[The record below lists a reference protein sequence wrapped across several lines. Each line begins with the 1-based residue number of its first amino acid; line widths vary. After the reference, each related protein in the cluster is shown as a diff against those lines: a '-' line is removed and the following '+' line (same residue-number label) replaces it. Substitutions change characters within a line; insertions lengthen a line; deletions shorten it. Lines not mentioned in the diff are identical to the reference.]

1 MSITVEQFKTLFP
14 HVSTAVFEPLNRAM
28 TRFDINSKV
37 RMAAFLA
44 QIGHESGGL
53 TVFEEN
59 LNYTAQG
66 LAKTWPK
73 RFAEGGKPNE
83 LAQALARK
91 PAAIASVVYANRMG
105 NGDEASGD
113 GWEYRG
119 RGPIQV
125 TGKDG
130 YAAAGSALGISLL
143 TTPELLLDPEYGCLA
158 AARYWHATGCNE
170 LADTGQFTAITKKI
184 NGGINGLED
193 RKARW
198 AKAKTVLLAG
208 VTK

>member
-1 MSITVEQFKTLFP
+1 MSITVEQFKVLFP
-14 HVSTAVFEPLNRAM
+14 AASAAALEPLNRAM
-28 TRFDINSKV
+28 TRFGITSKV

-44 QIGHESGGL
+44 QIGHESAGL

-73 RFAEGGKPNE
+73 RFAVDGKPND
-83 LAQALARK
+83 LALALARK
-91 PAAIASVVYANRMG
+91 PAAIAAVVYANRMG

-113 GWEYRG
+113 GWKYRG

-130 YAAAGSALGISLL
+130 YAAAGSGLGLSLL
-143 TTPELLLDPEYGCLA
+143 ATPELLADPEYGCLA
-158 AARYWHATGCNE
+158 AARFWHATGCNE

-184 NGGINGLED
+184 NGGVNGLDD

-198 AKAKTVLLAG
+198 SKAKTVLLAG

>member
-1 MSITVEQFKTLFP
+1 MSITVEQFKALFP
-14 HVSTAVFEPLNRAM
+14 AASTAALEPLNRAM
-28 TRFDINSKV
+28 ARFRITSKV
-37 RMAAFLA
+37 RKAAFLA
-44 QIGHESGGL
+44 QIGHESAGL

-73 RFAEGGKPNE
+73 RFAENGKPN
-83 LAQALARK
+83 ALANALERK

-105 NGDEASGD
+105 NGGEATGD
-113 GWEYRG
+113 GWKYRG

-130 YAAAGSALGISLL
+130 YAAAGSALGVNLQA
-143 TTPELLLDPEYGCLA
+143 TPELLTDPEYGCLA
-158 AARYWHATGCNE
+158 AARFWDATGCNE

-184 NGGINGLED
+184 NGGTNGLED
-193 RKARW
+193 RLARW
-198 AKAKTVLLAG
+198 AKAKDVLFGSTV
-208 VTK
+208 